1 MHADSDPVG
10 LAEAK
15 SAVRKTIRGRRDAM
29 DAAARAALSRAITRD
44 IASLGAYRRSRVVM
58 AYVTFG
64 SELQTGDFIR
74 HALGAG
80 KTLILP
86 RVNRATRALELYEVR
101 EPARDLEPGVWGI
114 LEPKPDRC
122 ARVEPDVVDVILVP
136 GLAFDAQCRRLGYGG
151 GFYDRLLGGLTTRP
165 PLRPP
170 LIAGAFEAQMVGA
183 VPAGAH
189 DVPMDIVVTEGG
201 RYPPAP
207 VRGCGPIV
215 NG

>member
-1 MHADSDPVG
+1 MRADSDPVG

-15 SAVRKTIRGRRDAM
+15 SALRKVALGRRDAM
-29 DAAARAALSRAITRD
+29 DAGARAALSWAITRD
-44 IASLGAYRRSRVVM
+44 IAGLDAYRRSRVVM

-64 SELQTGDFIR
+64 SEFQTGAFIR

-86 RVNRATRALELYEVR
+86 RVNRATRMLELYEVR
-101 EPARDLEPGVWGI
+101 EPARDLGPGVWGI

-122 ARVEPDVVDVILVP
+122 ARVEPDVVDVVLVP
-136 GLAFDAQCRRLGYGG
+136 GLAFDARRRRLGYGG

-165 PLRPP
+165 PL
-170 LIAGAFEAQMVGA
+170 IAGAFEAQMVEA
-183 VPAGAH
+183 VPAGTH

-201 RYPPAP
+201 RYPPQPVRAP
-207 VRGCGPIV
+207 V
-215 NG
+215 